1 MKKVGILSLLL
12 VLLFCSG
19 AYAQKTGGFKGL
31 KKFAKKVLEQAVETS
46 EPAGPAPLTFVPGEA
61 VDLGLS
67 VKWAS
72 YNVGASKPEEFGGY
86 YAWGETEVK
95 EVYDET
101 TYVGVWSNS
110 TLAPENDVAHVKW
123 GGEWRMPTRDE
134 AEELL
139 VKCDW
144 KSTKVNGVDGD
155 LITGPNGNTIF
166 LPECNQ
172 RTGDYIDKFGTRYW
186 TSTRYEYGEKTAR
199 FLSTTGTCRAYY
211 GLTVRPVCK

>member
-1 MKKVGILSLLL
+1 MLL

-61 VDLGLS
+61 VYLGLS

-72 YNVGASKPEEFGGY
+72 YNVGAAKPEEFGGY

-95 EVYDET
+95 EVYSAENYS
-101 TYVGVWSNS
+101 YVITESF
-110 TLAPENDVAHVKW
+110 LPLKDDVANVKW
-123 GGEWRMPTRDE
+123 GGEWRMPTSEE
-134 AEELL
+134 ASELRL
-139 VKCDW
+139 KCKW
-144 KSTKVNGVDGD
+144 GSTEINGVKGD
-155 LITGPNGNTIF
+155 LVIGPNGKSIF
-166 LPECNQ
+166 LPECGQLNG
-172 RTGDYIDKFGTRYW
+172 TELEDFGIRYW
-186 TSTRYEYGEKTAR
+186 TNTKYTYGEKTAR
-199 FLSTTGTCRAYY
+199 ILSTTGTCRAYY

>member
-1 MKKVGILSLLL
+1 MLL

-61 VDLGLS
+61 VYLGLS

-72 YNVGASKPEEFGGY
+72 YNVGAAKPEEFGGY

-95 EVYDET
+95 EVYSAENYS
-101 TYVGVWSNS
+101 YVITESF
-110 TLAPENDVAHVKW
+110 LPLKDDVANVKW
-123 GGEWRMPTRDE
+123 GGEWRMPTSEE
-134 AEELL
+134 ASELRL
-139 VKCDW
+139 KCKW
-144 KSTKVNGVDGD
+144 GSTEINGVKGD
-155 LITGPNGNTIF
+155 LVIGPNGKSIF
-166 LPECNQ
+166 LSECGQLNG
-172 RTGDYIDKFGTRYW
+172 TELEDFGIRYW
-186 TSTRYEYGEKTAR
+186 TNTKYTYGEKTAR
-199 FLSTTGTCRAYY
+199 ILSTTGTCRAYY

>member
-1 MKKVGILSLLL
+1 MKKVGILSLLF

-31 KKFAKKVLEQAVETS
+31 KKFAKKVLEQAVEAS

-72 YNVGASKPEEFGGY
+72 YNVGAAKPEEFGGY

-95 EVYDET
+95 EVYSDENYS
-101 TYVGVWSNS
+101 YVITESF
-110 TLAPENDVAHVKW
+110 LPLKDDVANVKW
-123 GGEWRMPTRDE
+123 GGEWRMPTSEE
-134 AEELL
+134 ASELR
-139 VKCDW
+139 VKCKW
-144 KSTKVNGVDGD
+144 ESTEINGVKGD
-155 LITGPNGNTIF
+155 LVIGPNGKSIF
-166 LPECNQ
+166 LPECGQLNG
-172 RTGDYIDKFGTRYW
+172 TELEDFGIRYW
-186 TSTRYEYGEKTAR
+186 TNTKYTYGEKTAR
-199 FLSTTGTCRAYY
+199 ILSTTGTCRAYY